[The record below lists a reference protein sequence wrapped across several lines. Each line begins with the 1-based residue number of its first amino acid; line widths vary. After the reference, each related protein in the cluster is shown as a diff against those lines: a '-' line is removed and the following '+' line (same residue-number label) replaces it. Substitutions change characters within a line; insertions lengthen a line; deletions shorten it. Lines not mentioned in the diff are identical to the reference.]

1 MEQPAP
7 TALPLPA
14 RVARVHIIGGPG
26 SGKTS
31 LAADIAAR
39 TGIPV
44 HQLDE
49 VARVGGGN
57 GPVRSPQE
65 RARLVDAILAGERWI
80 TEGVHLGWVEPFL
93 ERADVIVWLDY
104 VSWRR
109 ATRRIVRRFVEG
121 AIAEM
126 RTRPARE
133 RFTRFRD
140 YGRHLRTLGGAIL
153 DTRRYYDETPAASP
167 APVTGSAMTPGSGV
181 GTGTTGRARAATSG
195 GGESTLDSR
204 SETLAELAPYRAK
217 LVHCRSAS
225 DVERFRE
232 TFRRPAR

>member
-1 MEQPAP
+1 MEQPAAA
-7 TALPLPA
+7 ALPLRA

-44 HQLDE
+44 HPLDE

-80 TEGVHLGWVEPFL
+80 TEGVHLGWIEPFL
-93 ERADVIVWLDY
+93 EGADVIVWLDY
-104 VSWRR
+104 VSWPR
-109 ATRRIVRRFVEG
+109 ATRRIVRRFLDG

-126 RTRPARE
+126 RSRPARE

-140 YGRHLRTLGGAIL
+140 YGRHLRTLGGAIIE
-153 DTRRYYDETPAASP
+153 TRRYYDEAPGASP
-167 APVTGSAMTPGSGV
+167 ATSTGSATTPGSV
-181 GTGTTGRARAATSG
+181 VATGATGRARAATSG
-195 GGESTLDSR
+195 SEESTLDSR
-204 SETLAELAPYRAK
+204 SETFAELAPYRAK

-232 TFRRPAR
+232 TFQRPAR